1 MCVCVCVFL
10 DVGVVVT
17 EFVVDLI
24 RIRKIV
30 RAINGVGVFIVE

>member
-10 DVGVVVT
+10 DIGVVVT
-17 EFVVDLI
+17 VDFVDLI
-24 RIRKIV
+24 RIRKVV